1 MIIMHHQPKQIQ
13 WKHTVVYWVWFETIK
28 LKQMTIDRNV
38 ANKMKRFLHTAW
50 RYALLLLWQ
59 STRFRSKYNKS
70 HC

>member
-38 ANKMKRFLHTAW
+38 ANKMKRFLHTA
-50 RYALLLLWQ
+50 
-59 STRFRSKYNKS
+59 
-70 HC
+70 